1 MTARLR
7 KLGLM
12 LHVTA
17 SVSWLGAVVG
27 FLALTVPALW
37 SSQPFMV
44 RAAYISMDVL
54 ARFAILPLC
63 VASLGTGVLQSLI
76 SPWGLVQ
83 HYWVVFKLLLNVLST
98 IVLVGHMRPI
108 AELAQAA
115 LDGPVASHDL
125 SQVRIQIAVDACAAA
140 IVLLIAT
147 VLAIYKPRGATR
159 YGWRKQQERRAIAL

>member
-1 MTARLR
+1 MTAGLR

-17 SVSWLGAVVG
+17 SVGWLGAVIG

-44 RAAYISMDVL
+44 RAAYVSMDVL

-63 VASLGTGVLQSLI
+63 VASLVTGVLQSLI
-76 SPWGLVQ
+76 SRWGLVQ

-108 AELAQAA
+108 AELARAA
-115 LDGPVASHDL
+115 LDGPLAGDL
-125 SQVRIQIAVDACAAA
+125 SQVRLQVAVDACAAT

-147 VLAIYKPRGATR
+147 VLGIYKPRGVTR
-159 YGWRKQQERRAIAL
+159 YGWRKQQERRAIA

>member
-1 MTARLR
+1 MTAGLR

-17 SVSWLGAVVG
+17 SVGWLGAVVG

-37 SSQPFMV
+37 SSQLFVV

-63 VASLGTGVLQSLI
+63 VASLVTGVFQSLI
-76 SPWGLVQ
+76 SRWGLVQ
-83 HYWVVFKLLLNVLST
+83 HYWVLFKLLLTVLST
-98 IVLVGHMRPI
+98 IVLVGHLQPI
-108 AELAQAA
+108 AELALAA
-115 LDGPVASHDL
+115 LDGPLGGDL
-125 SQVRIQIAVDACAAA
+125 SQVRVQVAVDACAAT
-140 IVLLIAT
+140 IVLLMAT
-147 VLAIYKPRGATR
+147 VLAIYKPRGVTR

>member
-63 VASLGTGVLQSLI
+63 VASLVTGVLQSLI

-83 HYWVVFKLLLNVLST
+83 HYWVVFKLLLTVLST
-98 IVLVGHMRPI
+98 IVLLGHMRPI
-108 AELAQAA
+108 AELAHAA
-115 LDGPVASHDL
+115 LDGPLAGGDL
-125 SQVRIQIAVDACAAA
+125 SQVRLQIAVDACSAA

-147 VLAIYKPRGATR
+147 VLAIYKPRGVTR
-159 YGWRKQQERRAIAL
+159 YGWRKQQERRAIA

>member
-1 MTARLR
+1 MTAGLR
-7 KLGLM
+7 KLGLV

-44 RAAYISMDVL
+44 RAAYVSMDVL

-63 VASLGTGVLQSLI
+63 VASLVTGVLQSLI

-83 HYWVVFKLLLNVLST
+83 H
-98 IVLVGHMRPI
+98 
-108 AELAQAA
+108 
-115 LDGPVASHDL
+115 
-125 SQVRIQIAVDACAAA
+125 
-140 IVLLIAT
+140 
-147 VLAIYKPRGATR
+147 
-159 YGWRKQQERRAIAL
+159 